1 MREQQM
7 KFLMRQWEK
16 KFLVVTLEDNI
27 VLILNEKQLEHL
39 EELFERYF
47 LQQQIPAENI
57 CIYVSDGDEI
67 TSLAKEYQQALLIK
81 RIAGLCNLKRAVIRY
96 RDLGSYTVLSL
107 LPMEHPEILR
117 MEERFVK
124 PIREYDTAHNTKL
137 LETLSTYFGTEQ
149 NLRETAACMYT
160 HYNTISY
167 RMEKIRELLALPKW
181 DAEIQLQ
188 LQIALKLWN
197 MNFKD
202 RNEAAR

>member
-1 MREQQM
+1 M
-7 KFLMRQWEK
+7 
-16 KFLVVTLEDNI
+16 VTLEDNI

-67 TSLAKEYQQALLIK
+67 TSLAKEYKQALLIK

-160 HYNTISY
+160 HYNTISN
-167 RMEKIRELLALPKW
+167 RMEKIWELLARSEERRVGKECRSRCSPYH
-181 DAEIQLQ
+181 
-188 LQIALKLWN
+188 
-197 MNFKD
+197 
-202 RNEAAR
+202 

>member
-1 MREQQM
+1 M
-7 KFLMRQWEK
+7 
-16 KFLVVTLEDNI
+16 
-27 VLILNEKQLEHL
+27 
-39 EELFERYF
+39 
-47 LQQQIPAENI
+47 
-57 CIYVSDGDEI
+57 
-67 TSLAKEYQQALLIK
+67 
-81 RIAGLCNLKRAVIRY
+81 IRY

>member
-67 TSLAKEYQQALLIK
+67 TSL
-81 RIAGLCNLKRAVIRY
+81 
-96 RDLGSYTVLSL
+96 GSGKLHGSV
-107 LPMEHPEILR
+107 
-117 MEERFVK
+117 
-124 PIREYDTAHNTKL
+124 TASDGTPGNPQDGGTFC
-137 LETLSTYFGTEQ
+137 ETDPG
-149 NLRETAACMYT
+149 
-160 HYNTISY
+160 I
-167 RMEKIRELLALPKW
+167 
-181 DAEIQLQ
+181 
-188 LQIALKLWN
+188 
-197 MNFKD
+197 
-202 RNEAAR
+202 